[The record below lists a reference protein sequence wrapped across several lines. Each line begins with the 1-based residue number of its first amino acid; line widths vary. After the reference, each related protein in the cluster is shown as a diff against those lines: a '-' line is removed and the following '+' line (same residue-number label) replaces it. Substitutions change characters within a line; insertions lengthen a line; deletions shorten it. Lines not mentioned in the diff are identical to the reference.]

1 MPTILARL
9 GSTRP
14 LLAYALCYFC
24 GLALV
29 TCKFSTAFCFRFC
42 FVPELKQSEAPAS
55 SQTAQDP
62 KLCATRNPK
71 PNASYDSCCCCLSC
85 CLCWHVA
92 RSRSWSLPLP
102 LVRKPL
108 WFCPSTL
115 DCLALKGLECLK
127 WTCGIFQSVHSRR
140 MCVKYPQ
147 CDALPVPFPFPFPF

>member
-29 TCKFSTAFCFRFC
+29 TCKFSAAFCFRFC

-71 PNASYDSCCCCLSC
+71 PNASYDSCCCCCLSC

-92 RSRSWSLPLP
+92 RSRSWSLPI
-102 LVRKPL
+102 
-108 WFCPSTL
+108 PSGPET
-115 DCLALKGLECLK
+115 
-127 WTCGIFQSVHSRR
+127 V
-140 MCVKYPQ
+140 VV
-147 CDALPVPFPFPFPF
+147 LPVNPRLFGVKRIRMSEMDLWHIPECPQSPHVR

>member
-29 TCKFSTAFCFRFC
+29 TCKFSAAFCFRFC

-92 RSRSWSLPLP
+92 RSRSWSLPIP
-102 LVRKPL
+102 PGPETV
-108 WFCPSTL
+108 
-115 DCLALKGLECLK
+115 
-127 WTCGIFQSVHSRR
+127 V
-140 MCVKYPQ
+140 V
-147 CDALPVPFPFPFPF
+147 LPVNPRLFGVKRIRMSEMDLWHIPECPQSPHVR